1 MNYFKEQIELLL
13 KEQEEDQ
20 KRFILL
26 RQNVSLHERRLN
38 GFSWYPI
45 AIRNSEIGLGD
56 YLNIEIE
63 RTGFQELSHQ
73 FKFGA
78 KVALFSNYSPQT
90 DYIEGII
97 AFIAGNH
104 MRISLRVEELP
115 EWTRNGKLGID
126 LLFDDN
132 SYKEMLSALSNASVR
147 VGEDFLTDI
156 LIGREVPRFK
166 KESEYY
172 NHKLNDQQNQAVQ
185 KILAAQHL
193 AIIHGPPGTGKTTTL
208 VEAISEVVKQ
218 DGEQVL
224 VVAPSNAAVDL
235 LSDKLSKSGL
245 KVLRIGNPARVSP
258 EQMALTLENQMSA
271 HESQKQIKDLK
282 KQAEGLRKMAF
293 QYRRSFGKEE
303 RNQRNALK
311 QEVRNVMRI
320 VENTESYIIN
330 DIVSNAEVITA
341 TLVGS
346 NYFQIKDLK
355 YQTIFIDEAAQA
367 LEPATWIP
375 ILKTKKVVFAG
386 DHCQLPPTIQ
396 SNEAAQNGLAHTLFE
411 KCVELHPETVTLLKE
426 QYRMHED
433 IMKFSSKTF
442 YEGLLFANASQAT
455 ALLFPDDAPILFID
469 TAGCGFDEKAENHK
483 ISNPEEAGF
492 LLQHLSQYLSILS
505 EYHLDEP
512 HPNIAIISPY
522 REQIEELQLQKEHY
536 PTLKEWSSNLSINT
550 IDSFQGQEREI
561 VYISLVR
568 SNTDQNIG
576 FLSDIRRMNVAMTRA
591 KKKLVVIGDSAT
603 LSSHPFYAD
612 FIEYSQQNNFYHSAW
627 EFMN

>member
-20 KRFILL
+20 KSFAIL

-56 YLNIEIE
+56 FLNIEVE
-63 RTGFQELSHQ
+63 RTGFQELDHQ

-78 KVALFSNYSPQT
+78 KVALFSNYSAQT
-90 DYIEGII
+90 DYIEGVI

-104 MRISLRVEELP
+104 MRISLRMEELP

-132 SYKEMLSALSNASVR
+132 SYKEMFSALSNASVR
-147 VGEDFLTDI
+147 VGEDPLTDI
-156 LIGREVPRFK
+156 LIGRASPQFK
-166 KESEYY
+166 KEADYH
-172 NHKLNDQQNQAVQ
+172 NKKLNDQQNKAVQ

-193 AIIHGPPGTGKTTTL
+193 AIVHGPPGTGKTTTL
-208 VEAISEVVKQ
+208 VAAVAAVIEQ
-218 DGEQVL
+218 DEEQVL

-235 LSDKLSKSGL
+235 LSDKLSKAGL
-245 KVLRIGNPARVSP
+245 NVLRIGNPARVSP
-258 EQMALTLENQMSA
+258 EQMTLTLEEQMSA
-271 HESQKQIKDLK
+271 HESQKQIKELK
-282 KQAEGLRKMAF
+282 KQADALRKMAF
-293 QYRRSFGKEE
+293 QYKRSFGKDE

-311 QEVRNVMRI
+311 QEVRNIMKI
-320 VENTESYIIN
+320 VENTENYIIN

-341 TLVGS
+341 TLVGA
-346 NYFQIKDLK
+346 NYFQIKGLK
-355 YQTIFIDEAAQA
+355 YKTIFIDEAAQA

-386 DHCQLPPTIQ
+386 DHCQLPPTIK
-396 SNEAAQNGLAHTLFE
+396 SFEAAQNGLAHTLFE
-411 KCVELHPETVTLLKE
+411 KCVELHPEAVTLLKE

-433 IMKFSSKTF
+433 IMEFSSKTF
-442 YEGLLFANASQAT
+442 YGGQLKASENQAKS
-455 ALLFPDDAPILFID
+455 LLFPEDKPILFID
-469 TAGCGFDEKAENHK
+469 TAGCGFDEKAENYK

-492 LLQHLSQYLSILS
+492 LLQHLSQYLNTLS
-505 EYHLDEP
+505 EFYPEENR
-512 HPNIAIISPY
+512 PNIAIISPY

-536 PTLKEWSSNLSINT
+536 PTLKEWGSSLSINT

-603 LSSHPFYAD
+603 LSSNSFYAD